1 MIGVTTDIATEIGS
15 RFHRTIKYFGGISL
29 LFQKSCL
36 EILSKP
42 LYFSLTI
49 QQVYHIGSRS
59 LPLVLV
65 TSTAIGM
72 VMTLQ
77 FGLGLQ
83 KFGGTL
89 YVPRIVSVS
98 LVRELSPVFT
108 GLMIAGRVGAGI
120 ASEIGSMAVT
130 QQIDAMRA
138 LGTSPIK
145 KIVIP
150 RLLGTMI
157 SLPILTIFSNVVG
170 LLGGIIIGATELN
183 LAPEFYFN
191 KIFETVTLIDYM
203 SGLTKSFIF
212 AIIIALSGCYY
223 GFQVREGTRD
233 VGFATTRT
241 VVMSSILVL
250 IVDFFLTK
258 IFFIW
263 EKWN

>member
-1 MIGVTTDIATEIGS
+1 MIYDVTAGIGS
-15 RFHRTIKYFGGISL
+15 RLARTLRYFGGIYIL
-29 LFQKSCL
+29 LIRSMNEFL
-36 EILSKP
+36 MKP
-42 LYFSLTI
+42 IYLDLTI

-59 LPLVLV
+59 LPLVLL
-65 TSTAIGM
+65 TSGAIGM

-120 ASEIGSMAVT
+120 ASELGSMSVT
-130 QQIDAMRA
+130 QQIDAIRA
-138 LGTSPIK
+138 LGTSPLK

-150 RLLGTMI
+150 RILGTVI
-157 SLPILTIFSNVVG
+157 ALPLLTVFSNVVG
-170 LLGGIIIGATELN
+170 MLGGIFIGASELN
-183 LAPEFYFN
+183 LTPEFYIN
-191 KIFETVTLIDYM
+191 KIMATVTLMDYM
-203 SGLTKSFIF
+203 SGLVKAFCFAFI
-212 AIIIALSGCYY
+212 ISLSGCYY
-223 GFQVREGTRD
+223 GLQVREGTRD
-233 VGFATTRT
+233 VGAATTRT

-250 IVDFFLTK
+250 VVDFFLTK

-263 EKWN
+263 DKWN

>member
-1 MIGVTTDIATEIGS
+1 MIYDVTAEIGS
-15 RFHRTIKYFGGISL
+15 RLNRTLRYFGGIYL
-29 LFQKSCL
+29 LFFRSL
-36 EILSKP
+36 NEFFTKP
-42 LYFSLTI
+42 IYFELTI

-59 LPLVLV
+59 LPLILV
-65 TSTAIGM
+65 TSAAIGM

-120 ASEIGSMAVT
+120 ASELGSMSVT
-130 QQIDAMRA
+130 QQIDAIRA

-150 RLLGTMI
+150 RVLGTII
-157 SLPILTIFSNVVG
+157 SLPLLTVFSNVVG
-170 LLGGIIIGATELN
+170 MIGGIFIGATELN
-183 LAPEFYFN
+183 LTPEFYIN
-191 KIFETVTLIDYM
+191 KILTTVTLTDYL
-203 SGLTKSFIF
+203 SGLVKALSF
-212 AIIIALSGCYY
+212 AVIISLSGCYY
-223 GFQVREGTRD
+223 GLQVREGTRD
-233 VGFATTRT
+233 VGAATTRT

-250 IVDFFLTK
+250 VVDFFLTK

-263 EKWN
+263 DKWN

>member
-1 MIGVTTDIATEIGS
+1 MINDVTSEIGT
-15 RFHRTIKYFGGISL
+15 RLHKALRYFGGTYIL
-29 LFQKSCL
+29 LTKSSSEL
-36 EILSKP
+36 MTKP
-42 LYFSLTI
+42 LYFNLLI
-49 QQVYHIGSRS
+49 QQVYHFGSRS

-65 TSTAIGM
+65 TSAAIGM

-120 ASEIGSMAVT
+120 ASEIGSMSVT
-130 QQIDAMRA
+130 QQIDAIRA

-150 RLLGTMI
+150 RVLGLAIALPLLTVI
-157 SLPILTIFSNVVG
+157 SNVVG
-170 LLGGIIIGATELN
+170 MLGGVLVGATELN
-183 LAPEFYFN
+183 LPAHFYIN
-191 KIFETVTLIDYM
+191 KILTTVTLMDYC
-203 SGLTKSFIF
+203 SGLVKSFIF
-212 AIIIALSGCYY
+212 AFIISLSGCYY
-223 GFQVREGTRD
+223 GLQVREGTRD
-233 VGFATTRT
+233 VGYSTTRT
-241 VVMSSILVL
+241 VVMSSILILV
-250 IVDFFLTK
+250 VDFFLTK

-263 EKWN
+263 DKWN

>member
-1 MIGVTTDIATEIGS
+1 MIYDVTAGIGS
-15 RFHRTIKYFGGISL
+15 RLSRTLRYFGGIYL
-29 LFQKSCL
+29 LLLKSIH
-36 EILSKP
+36 EFMSKP
-42 LYFSLTI
+42 IYFDLTV
-49 QQVYHIGSRS
+49 QQVYHIGTRS

-65 TSTAIGM
+65 TSAAIGM

-120 ASEIGSMAVT
+120 ASELGSMSVT
-130 QQIDAMRA
+130 QQIDAIRA

-150 RLLGTMI
+150 RILGTVI
-157 SLPILTIFSNVVG
+157 ALPLLTVFSNVVG
-170 LLGGIIIGATELN
+170 MLGGIFIGATELN
-183 LAPEFYFN
+183 LTPEFYLN
-191 KIFETVTLIDYM
+191 KIITTVTLLDYM
-203 SGLTKSFIF
+203 SGLVKAFCFAFI
-212 AIIIALSGCYY
+212 ISLSGCYY
-223 GFQVREGTRD
+223 GLQVREGTRD
-233 VGFATTRT
+233 VGGATTRT

-258 IFFIW
+258 IFFMW
-263 EKWN
+263 DKWS